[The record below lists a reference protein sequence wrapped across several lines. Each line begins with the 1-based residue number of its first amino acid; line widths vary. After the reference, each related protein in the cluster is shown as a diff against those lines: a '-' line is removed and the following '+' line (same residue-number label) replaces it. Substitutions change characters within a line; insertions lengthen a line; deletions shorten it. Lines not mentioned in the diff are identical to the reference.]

1 MSMPTFHLAPDLAVS
16 RLCFGQPAPQ
26 TTLLLSLSRGFLL
39 TQRPCVEGTMTMGE
53 QSRLPESLRLLDAAF
68 DAGVNFFD
76 SAEMYYYAPLLIL
89 PPPPHPHLFLFSKK
103 HPWINYR
110 RGFYAKCL
118 PGTRSHSAVRRT
130 GAARSSSAAGC
141 GPAGPHVT
149 ASCSPLRSTVVKAS
163 STLHSFTGSLTEVD

>member
-16 RLCFGQPAPQ
+16 RLCFGQPALQ

-89 PPPPHPHLFLFSKK
+89 PPLPLIFSSF
-103 HPWINYR
+103 PRNT
-110 RGFYAKCL
+110 
-118 PGTRSHSAVRRT
+118 PG
-130 GAARSSSAAGC
+130 
-141 GPAGPHVT
+141 
-149 ASCSPLRSTVVKAS
+149 
-163 STLHSFTGSLTEVD
+163 